1 MLKNSKLIAVALLV
15 IAVLFCMPAYKS
27 LAYEAPDASKTS
39 SLSMTLKSSDDDS
52 KVAAGAEITLYLV
65 AKMKV
70 SGNYFNYEFESDY
83 AASGLDLDNKIT
95 QSMID
100 NLVDYTLA
108 KGITGQT
115 KTSDDNGDVTF
126 DGLVN
131 GLYLVTATS
140 LPEGFTS
147 FVPFMYYLPYYA
159 DDGSAWVYDG
169 VAEPKISYYPPTD
182 VTVKKVWNDDGTSRP
197 DSVDIRL
204 KNEDGVYDTVTLDE
218 SNEWEYE
225 WTGLDATRKWAVEE
239 VNVPDGY
246 KVTYSSDGFDF
257 TVTNTEKLI
266 QTGQINWPVPVM
278 VFAGAFLACAGILI
292 KIPKKNSNEE

>member
-1 MLKNSKLIAVALLV
+1 MRRNSKLLAITMLIA
-15 IAVLFCMPAYKS
+15 AVLFFMPVFKAF
-27 LAYEAPDASKTS
+27 AYELPDVDKPS

-52 KVAAGAEITLYLV
+52 KVAAGAEITCYLV

-70 SGNYFNYEFESDY
+70 AGGVSYEFTDPY
-83 AASGLDLDNKIT
+83 KACGLDIENKIT

-100 NLVDYTLA
+100 DLLDYTIDNNVT
-108 KGITGQT
+108 GITAV
-115 KTSDDNGDVTF
+115 SDSNGDVVF

-131 GLYLVTATS
+131 GLYLIAATS

-159 DDGSAWVYDG
+159 EDGSGWVYDG

-182 VTVKKVWNDDGTSRP
+182 VTVKKVWNDDGTGRP
-197 DSVDIRL
+197 DSVKINL

-218 SNEWEYE
+218 NNEWKYE
-225 WTGLDATRKWAVEE
+225 WTGLDATKKWAVEE
-239 VNVPDGY
+239 VSVPDGY
-246 KVTYSSDGFDF
+246 KVTYSADGFDF
-257 TVTNTEKLI
+257 TVTNTAKLI

-278 VFAGAFLACAGILI
+278 VFAGAFLVCAGILI
-292 KIPKKNSNEE
+292 KLPKKNNNED

>member
-1 MLKNSKLIAVALLV
+1 MLKNSKLLTVVLLIA
-15 IAVLFCMPAYKS
+15 AVLFCVPAYAS
-27 LAYEAPDASKTS
+27 LAYELPDTDVPS

-52 KVAAGAEITLYLV
+52 KVAAGAEITIYLV
-65 AKMKV
+65 ARMDT
-70 SGNYFNYEFESDY
+70 SGGFVNYEFVSEYS
-83 AASGLDLDNKIT
+83 SCGLDLDNKIT

-100 NLVDYTLA
+100 DLVIYTNDR
-108 KGITGQT
+108 GISG
-115 KTSDDNGDVTF
+115 KTSISDENGNVVF
-126 DGLVN
+126 DGLEA
-131 GLYLVTATS
+131 GLYLISAAS

-159 DDGSAWVYDG
+159 EDGSGWVYDG
-169 VAEPKISYYPPTD
+169 VAEPKISYYPPAD

-197 DSVDIRL
+197 ASVEIKL

-218 SNEWEYE
+218 SNDWKYG

-278 VFAGAFLACAGILI
+278 VFAGAFLVCAGILI